1 MQWRPQVLLVVIFSF
16 ALVSSSPGQ
25 TSPFGPRT
33 VQEIRAEKESRSP
46 GQQKVSSLVLQTVD
60 ALSLAEKNQRASTK
74 TSRSLTDATATLL
87 VDADRRLRLYL
98 YLDELHDA
106 DQLLT
111 DLRELGCAV
120 EVFEQRFRIVQ
131 AWIPYQSVEEVAVIP
146 SVRRIAF
153 AETPF
158 RRTGSKTS
166 EGDAVMRSDVSR
178 MIFALNG
185 AGVKVGVISDD
196 VDNLS
201 LAVAS
206 GDLPSNVQVIT
217 IDPFSFQQ
225 NEGTAMLEIVHD
237 LAPGAGLAFS
247 TAFPTSLAFIQSVRD
262 LADPGIGNCDII
274 VDDVIYLQEP
284 VWEDGALAQIVD
296 SVVNIGGVAYF
307 SSSGNE
313 REVTYVE
320 DFNPGG
326 PQLGLNDVHLFDPT
340 DAAMLVSLAP
350 GAEILSTLHWN
361 NRYGASGDDYDL
373 YIFDAALQNVLA
385 SSTDLQAGFGNP
397 VELARYTNQDND
409 VVWVNIVVDHA
420 GGSPNV
426 DLHLVNFGSGV
437 AQLEYNFPVGGI
449 YGHNCAPGAVAV
461 GAIRSSAFPGG
472 SFVAEDF
479 SMFGPRQIEFPAPV
493 LRTAPQ
499 IAAIDGV
506 SITGAGGFGE
516 QVPAGSGNYF
526 FFGTS
531 AAAPHAAAVA
541 ALLLEANPTLTP
553 AQITSKMTGTALDL
567 GNPGWDYNI
576 GYGRLDAFNLLA
588 SLGTAYF
595 SDPHLIVD
603 AVEPMI
609 LDTIRVTDTG
619 TVGSVKVSFVCQ
631 HSFVGDL
638 IVELDG
644 PGGQRVAFMQKP
656 GAPPSGDDGDNPN
669 IVLGDNGPFGIDSID
684 FGPNEDI
691 FGYYYPVPGML
702 NMFSGASM
710 SGDWIIRVTDT
721 DPAFNDGK
729 LYHWGLSFSLTTSV
743 DESVAG
749 TVPATYALR
758 QNYPNP
764 FNPTTIVEYAVPEA
778 AHVTIK
784 VYSLLGEEVA
794 TLVSGKRAAGVFRTS
809 WDASGIPSG
818 VYFYRLQAGA
828 ISMGSGQSHVSVRK
842 MVLLK

>member
-1 MQWRPQVLLVVIFSF
+1 
-16 ALVSSSPGQ
+16 SSSVGQ
-25 TSPFGPRT
+25 NRSFPTRT
-33 VQEIRAEKESRSP
+33 VQQIVAEKESRSP
-46 GQQKVSSLVLQTVD
+46 EQQKISSLVLQTVD
-60 ALSLAEKNQRASTK
+60 ALRLAAKNQRTFTK
-74 TSRSLTDATATLL
+74 ASRSLTDAAGILL

-98 YLDELHDA
+98 YLEEGYDP
-106 DQLLT
+106 DQLLM
-111 DLRELGCAV
+111 DLRGWGCAV
-120 EVFEQRFRIVQ
+120 EIFEPRFQILQ
-131 AWIPYQSVEEVAVIP
+131 AWVPYRAVEEIAGFP
-146 SVRRIAF
+146 SIRRIAF

-158 RRTGSKTS
+158 TQTGSKTS

-178 MIFALNG
+178 TIFALSG

-196 VDNLS
+196 VDSLL

-206 GDLPSNVQVIT
+206 GDLPSTVQVIT
-217 IDPFSFQQ
+217 IDPNSFQQ

-247 TAFPTSLAFIQSVRD
+247 TASPTSLVFIQSVRD
-262 LADPGIGNCDII
+262 LAATGIGNCDII
-274 VDDVIYLQEP
+274 VDDVLYLQEP
-284 VWEDGALAQIVD
+284 VWEDGPVAQIVD

-307 SSSGNE
+307 SSAGNE

-326 PQLGLNDVHLFDPT
+326 PQFGLNDVHLFGPT

-350 GAEILSTLHWN
+350 GTEILSTLHWN

-385 SSTDLQAGFGNP
+385 SSTDLQTGVGDP
-397 VELARYTNQDND
+397 VELARYTNHDND
-409 VVWVNIVVDHA
+409 AVSINIVVDHA

-437 AQLEYNFPVGGI
+437 TQHEYNFPVGGI
-449 YGHNCAPGAVAV
+449 YGHSCAPGAVAV

-479 SMFGPRQIEFPAPV
+479 SMFGPRQIEFPAPI

-506 SITGAGGFGE
+506 SITGAGGFGQ
-516 QVPAGSGNYF
+516 QVPTGSGNYF

-531 AAAPHAAAVA
+531 ASAPHAAAVA

-553 AQITSKMTGTALDL
+553 AQITSIMIGTALDL

-576 GYGRLDAFNLLA
+576 GYGRLDAFNVLA
-588 SLGTAYF
+588 SLGRAYF

-603 AVEPMI
+603 AVQPMI
-609 LDTIRVTDTG
+609 LDTITVTDIG
-619 TVGSVKVSFVCQ
+619 TVGSVKVSLVCQ

-644 PGGQRVAFMQKP
+644 PGGQRVVLMQKP

-691 FGYYYPVPGML
+691 FGYYFPVPGML
-702 NMFSGASM
+702 NMFSGAPM
-710 SGDWIIRVTDT
+710 NGDWIIRVTDT
-721 DPAFNDGK
+721 DPGFNDGK
-729 LYHWGLSFSLTTSV
+729 LYHWGLSFPLTTSV
-743 DESVAG
+743 DEPVAG
-749 TVPATYALR
+749 AVPATYALR

-764 FNPTTIVEYAVPEA
+764 FNPTTVVEYTVPEA

-784 VYSLLGEEVA
+784 VYNVLGEEVA
-794 TLVSGKRAAGVFRTS
+794 TLVSGKHAAGVFRAS
-809 WDASGIPSG
+809 WDATGIPSG
-818 VYFYRLQAGA
+818 VYFYRLQARATSTGT
-828 ISMGSGQSHVSVRK
+828 SRSYVSTRR
-842 MVLLK
+842 MVVLK